1 MTYPLARIINRSGY
15 DIRFTWPTIHS
26 MSGVWSQVDH
36 GLDIM
41 RWVVRGTTDPE
52 IKPGIPIPHA
62 TPEVKGIINKDEAA
76 TRKVALFEY
85 GVYNVADHGFK
96 VDSRETSYYF
106 WDNNHNA
113 INGVDIHYHP
123 NVNFWNGGAEALWL
137 VINETG
143 APTFLLPSKGSAFV
157 LPPKT

>member
-15 DIRFTWPTIHS
+15 DIRFTWPTIHK

-36 GLDIM
+36 GTNIM
-41 RWVVRGTTDPE
+41 KWVVPKTTDTGE

-85 GVYNVADHGFK
+85 GTYNEVDHGFK
-96 VDSRETSYYF
+96 VDTREHNFYF
-106 WDNNHNA
+106 WDNSHDA
-113 INGVDIHYHP
+113 INGVDIHYHS
-123 NVNFWNGGAEALWL
+123 NLNYWNGGPEALWL
-137 VINETG
+137 VIIETG
-143 APTFLLPSKGSAFV
+143 APNFLLPSKGAEFV
-157 LPPKT
+157 LR